1 MAMYLLSFPEF
12 AAIHSWPWVVATVTF
27 PICAAKQI
35 VNVVQ
40 LVKAAVSLAEG
51 DLEARKRN

>member
-1 MAMYLLSFPEF
+1 MYLLSFPEF

-51 DLEARKRN
+51 DLEARRKD